1 VLGPANRAVVVSPDS
16 SEARSTWTFVVSIHT
31 VFVVDEEEDAA
42 PARAVARRGASRDAQ
57 LRGTRRF
64 PRSRPRAVVRPGEAR
79 GAPRALADVIAVEE
93 NARAETLSSVSRDE
107 ESLRGMP
114 TKTRRRLA
122 VTRRISPEL
131 RFEGCQL
138 FV

>member
-1 VLGPANRAVVVSPDS
+1 VVVSPDS

-79 GAPRALADVIAVEE
+79 GAPRALADVIAEADMAV
-93 NARAETLSSVSRDE
+93 AR
-107 ESLRGMP
+107 ESGAARGLRG
-114 TKTRRRLA
+114 RGERAR
-122 VTRRISPEL
+122 
-131 RFEGCQL
+131 
-138 FV
+138 